1 MSHRKDS
8 NKVSVGDMEG
18 MPEDPSNLYNTYI
31 DYEHGVDWDINK
43 IADYQAMQQIAG
55 DDFSMRKRKLGDV
68 LADRTFNVPEYQ
80 RLFSWKTKHHRQLWS
95 DLQQFIDAELEV
107 GRSNVS
113 DVFFSSMYFAV
124 DKESNTYEI
133 IDGQQRL
140 TSIHILLRTIL
151 EQLQDINA
159 EAIDS
164 EDIAK
169 LREGV
174 ITQIESVLYKFE
186 SVSKGEVPRL
196 SLNKHDDNDD
206 ADIGFFEALISGEE
220 KQLAYLCSDEREYID
235 GRRGDAMR
243 ISDLIDEFGISEEM
257 LEDREPNRSK
267 FIPIY
272 DSNERLLGAY
282 NLYQERIAEVTA
294 EYDDPASSALAL
306 INLSNYIQQSY
317 HIGEFIIEDAAP
329 DFRMQ
334 IFEILNDRG
343 LELTKIDRIRAAVVN
358 AFFDV
363 DDKDKYIQKWEDIII
378 AFATNDSQ
386 IDEYLSVYLSIIDSE
401 IDTVGEAS
409 SELTHAFGTR
419 NIESDVRPRLN
430 DLGEARDFLDHAHEL
445 VTYYKDITNA
455 ELEPQD
461 LKLNDYSRRC
471 QEVLVRLNDQQMN
484 QWRPFILA
492 LYHYTVTAPDGSEA
506 KFYATLDTVE
516 KLNFRRLLVGEDPNI
531 FQEIFIETVHR
542 LFLAQQE
549 GVEDDPYERA
559 QRYLIN
565 EMQSTTPDLFSD
577 RFLDTIT
584 QAQSWNPPHAKLL
597 FGKIANQRFRDE
609 GTIVDRRL
617 NMGSIHLEHVFP
629 QSLVHDPDD
638 PIWLTEF
645 FKLDDNANVEIVTE
659 IRRYIDLIQQSE
671 TELTEE
677 SKQLRDNIS
686 EFITQRFINDIGNF
700 VLLRDSDNISASN
713 RPLAEKIPQ
722 YFKERVDF
730 TSIYPNRYFT
740 PDDGPVDRDQIERLL
755 TQYDAVRNG
764 NREAVDEE
772 LVGYFN
778 SLWSYESLQERR
790 VGLLLDILDIVGFK
804 QLDDEFGLETEH
816 DQVREQIRTQTEQEF
831 EKRLSMRSL

>member
-1 MSHRKDS
+1 MPQDS
-8 NKVSVGDMEG
+8 
-18 MPEDPSNLYNTYI
+18 PNLYNTYI
-31 DYEHGVDWDINK
+31 DYEHDEDWDINK

-55 DDFSMRKRKLGDV
+55 EDFSMRKRKLGEV
-68 LADRTFNVPEYQ
+68 LRDRTFNVPEYQ

-107 GRSNVS
+107 GKSNIS

-124 DKESNTYEI
+124 DKESDTYEI

-151 EQLQDINA
+151 EKLQEIDA
-159 EAIDS
+159 DDIDS
-164 EDIAK
+164 GDIRK
-169 LREGV
+169 LRSGV
-174 ITQIESVLYKFE
+174 ITQIERILYKFE

-196 SLNKHDDNDD
+196 SLNKHDDDGE
-206 ADIGFFEALISGEE
+206 ADIGFFEALISGSE
-220 KQLAYLCSDEREYID
+220 KQLSYLCSDEREYID
-235 GRRGDAMR
+235 GRRGDATQ
-243 ISDLIDEFGISEEM
+243 ISDLINEFGIS
-257 LEDREPNRSK
+257 DRVVDELNPDRSK
-267 FIPIY
+267 FSSYIPIY
-272 DSNERLLGAY
+272 DSNERLLDAY
-282 NLYQERIAEVTA
+282 NFYRERVAETVAEQE
-294 EYDDPASSALAL
+294 DSDSSALAL

-358 AFFDV
+358 AFFDA
-363 DDKDKYIQKWEDIII
+363 DDRDEYIRKWEDIVV

-386 IDEYLSVYLSIIDSE
+386 IDEYLSVYLSIIDSN

-419 NIESDVRPRLN
+419 NIESNVRPRLN
-430 DLGEARDFLDHAHEL
+430 DLDEARDFLDHAHEL
-445 VTYYKDITNA
+445 VSYYKDITNS
-455 ELEPQD
+455 ELESQD

-492 LYHYTVTAPDGSEA
+492 LYHHTVTTSSGNEA
-506 KFYATLDTVE
+506 KFYETLDTVE

-531 FQEIFIETVHR
+531 FQEIFIEAVHR
-542 LFLAQQE
+542 LFLAQKE
-549 GVEDDPYERA
+549 DVEEDPYERS
-559 QRYLIN
+559 QQYLIS
-565 EMQSTTPDLFSD
+565 EMQSTTPDLFAD

-629 QSLVHDPDD
+629 QSLVHDTDD
-638 PIWLTEF
+638 PVWLTEF
-645 FKLDDNANVEIVTE
+645 FKLDDAEVEIVSE
-659 IRRYIDLIQQSE
+659 IQRYISLIQQE
-671 TELTEE
+671 DTELDEE
-677 SKQLRDNIS
+677 DRQLRDNIE

-722 YFKERVDF
+722 YFNERDDF

-740 PDDGPVDRDQIERLL
+740 SDYGPVDRDRLEEL
-755 TQYDAVRNG
+755 LRQYDAVRNG
-764 NREAVDEE
+764 ERDAVDTE
-772 LVGYFN
+772 LVKYFN
-778 SLWSYESLQERR
+778 SMWTYESLQERR
-790 VGLLLDILDIVGFK
+790 VGLLVDILEIVGFD
-804 QLDDEFGLETEH
+804 QLSDEFGLKSEPER
-816 DQVREQIRTQTEQEF
+816 VREQIRTQTEQEF

>member
-1 MSHRKDS
+1 MP
-8 NKVSVGDMEG
+8 VGNMRG
-18 MPEDPSNLYNTYI
+18 MPEDSSNLYNTYI
-31 DYEHGVDWDINK
+31 DYEHDVDWDINK

-55 DDFSMRKRKLGDV
+55 DDFSMRKRKLGEV

-95 DLQQFIDAELEV
+95 DLQQFVDAKLEV
-107 GRSNVS
+107 GQSNIS

-124 DKESNTYEI
+124 DKESDTHEI

-151 EQLQDINA
+151 EQLEELDA
-159 EAIDS
+159 EELES
-164 EDIAK
+164 EDIVH
-169 LREGV
+169 LRKGV
-174 ITQIESVLYKFE
+174 MTQIDSVLYKFE
-186 SVSKGEVPRL
+186 NVSKGEVPRL
-196 SLNKHDDNDD
+196 SLNKHDDDGD
-206 ADIGFFEALISGEE
+206 ADIGFFEALISGSET
-220 KQLAYLCSDEREYID
+220 QLAYLCSDEREYID
-235 GRRGDAMR
+235 GRRGDATQ
-243 ISDLIDEFGISEEM
+243 ISDLIKEFGISDQVIEGY
-257 LEDREPNRSK
+257 DPDQSK
-267 FIPIY
+267 FSKYIPIY
-272 DSNERLLGAY
+272 DSNERLLAAY
-282 NLYQERIAEVTA
+282 NFYQDRVKEIVASQ
-294 EYDDPASSALAL
+294 DDPDSRALAL

-358 AFFDV
+358 AFFDA
-363 DDKDKYIQKWEDIII
+363 DDRDEYIRKWEDIVV

-386 IDEYLSVYLSIIDSE
+386 IDEYLSVYLSIIDRE

-419 NIESDVRPRLN
+419 NIESNVRPRLN
-430 DLGEARDFLDHAHEL
+430 DLDEARGFLDHAHEL
-445 VTYYKDITNA
+445 VSYYKDITNS

-471 QEVLVRLNDQQMN
+471 QEVLVRLNDQRMN

-492 LYHYTVTAPDGSEA
+492 LYHHTVTNAGGSEA
-506 KFYATLDTVE
+506 KFYQTLDTVE

-531 FQEIFIETVHR
+531 FQEIFIEAVHK
-542 LFLAQQE
+542 LFLAQEQD
-549 GVEDDPYERA
+549 GSDVDPYE
-559 QRYLIN
+559 QSQKYLIS
-565 EMQSTTPDLFSD
+565 EMQSTNPDLFAD

-584 QAQSWNPPHAKLL
+584 QAQSWNPPQAKLL

-629 QSLVHDPDD
+629 QSLVHDTDNPV
-638 PIWLTEF
+638 WLTEF
-645 FKLDDNANVEIVTE
+645 FKLDAADVEIVSE
-659 IRRYIDLIQQSE
+659 IQRYIDLIQLDDSE
-671 TELTEE
+671 LNEE
-677 SKQLRDNIS
+677 DRQVRDNIE

-700 VLLRDSDNISASN
+700 VLLRDSDNIGASN

-722 YFKERVDF
+722 YFNEPDDF

-740 PDDGPVDRDQIERLL
+740 PEIGPIDRNRLEQLLEQSNAVHSGARDGVD
-755 TQYDAVRNG
+755 T
-764 NREAVDEE
+764 E
-772 LVGYFN
+772 LVDYFN
-778 SLWSYESLQERR
+778 SIWTYESMQERR
-790 VGLLLDILDIVGFK
+790 VDLLIDILKIVEFD
-804 QLDDEFGLETEH
+804 QLSDEFGLETEPEQVH
-816 DQVREQIRTQTEQEF
+816 DQVRSQTEQEF
-831 EKRLSMRSL
+831 KKRLSMRSL